1 MIMLMVM
8 IASIM
13 MMMCE
18 CVQVEVSAWM
28 NQFQPS
34 GPQSVIRPPTGTLP
48 ATPQPPC
55 YELLAGSDNTP
66 CRVLGGYIW
75 GNLLVH
81 ARVSEPSLNLQ
92 NWYVEH
98 FGEVD
103 DENQVIFT

>member
-1 MIMLMVM
+1 MCTSGSVGLDEPVPALR
-8 IASIM
+8 AS
-13 MMMCE
+13 
-18 CVQVEVSAWM
+18 VSHRAP
-28 NQFQPS
+28 NRHFA
-34 GPQSVIRPPTGTLP
+34 RHPPY
-48 ATPQPPC
+48 PPC
-55 YELLAGSDNTP
+55 YELLPGSDNTP

-92 NWYVEH
+92 NLYVEH